1 MSVVSTDLH
10 GPEGIDPTKVD
21 PESLLKKASEPPP
34 AWLEFLRPWL
44 YPSSFLSVTIS
55 CGLGIYSTWADTAR
69 VSFIITNYVMFLVIF
84 CFLRWAQEIS
94 SLKDTT
100 EEEEDMKV
108 VFRSLSVAASGWFS
122 MQIASMVPWELA
134 AVIWTL
140 WLPIVLAEAYVNHKY
155 SNVPPVENTP
165 TSRESLY
172 YLSIF
177 FMIFVVDTVLMTL
190 ERAYNFYVYLT
201 SKDLDDAGSS
211 RRIQIRLCVPQAS
224 HQQRSTSGAAARR
237 REDDQNI
244 GGGESTHEKVM

>member
-155 SNVPPVENTP
+155 SNVP
-165 TSRESLY
+165 RESL
-172 YLSIF
+172 LLVHF
-177 FMIFVVDTVLMTL
+177 FQNLRGRHRI
-190 ERAYNFYVYLT
+190 
-201 SKDLDDAGSS
+201 DD
-211 RRIQIRLCVPQAS
+211 
-224 HQQRSTSGAAARR
+224 SGACLQLLRISHVQGLGRR
-237 REDDQNI
+237 RQLPEDSNQTMRPENL
-244 GGGESTHEKVM
+244 